1 MKVMFLDIE
10 TSSKHA
16 NEGMV
21 IAIGLLEEGEPEI
34 HFALTL
40 QDERDVL
47 EWFRGK
53 LKVCDRLVTWYGTGF
68 DIPFILTRAVA
79 HGIDLTLLAEI
90 PMLDLY
96 EWSRANLS
104 FSSYSLESVARFLGI
119 SGGRGFKEFRGA
131 DILTLFKLV
140 ERGDLEAQERILE
153 HCREDLR
160 VLKLI
165 YERFEPLIERSGWRS
180 PSPAQGKKKPHE
192 YEERRKATPA
202 RG

>member
-1 MKVMFLDIE
+1 MTVMYLDIE

-21 IAIGLLEEGEPEI
+21 VAIGLLGKGEPEVR
-34 HFALTL
+34 FALTL

-47 EWFRGK
+47 EWFNGK
-53 LKVCDRLVTWYGTGF
+53 LKDCDRLVTWYGTGF
-68 DIPFILTRAVA
+68 DIPFILTRAIV
-79 HGIDLTLLAEI
+79 HDIDLALLAEI

-119 SGGRGFKEFRGA
+119 SRGRGFKEFRGA

-140 ERGDLEAQERILE
+140 ERGDFEAQERILE
-153 HCREDLR
+153 HCREDLK

-165 YERFEPLIERSGWRS
+165 YERFEPLIERSGWKSIS
-180 PSPAQGKKKPHE
+180 PTNEKKKPYE
-192 YEERRKATPA
+192 YEGRRAPPA